1 MRAIAKL
8 SWNTGLIERKTVV
21 SPFQVAIKK
30 LLIDNGSRGY
40 DSAHQFPSLGSW
52 RTLVKSGPS
61 DKVPLIGNNLTAA
74 ARKKSGK
81 NKKPA
86 RKTGPYAVTR
96 PEVGAPRR
104 NYLATTVTEKEKETI
119 EEYCSR
125 HGMSVSAFLADL
137 ALKDAKTPSTGGQEQ
152 QEITVTLRL
161 SSRDIDKIRIFARL
175 EEKTFEELLQELVQP
190 SVQKRQTF
198 SSLEMQTIRCWL
210 SNEEHRT
217 ITKYLAKHQLTARSY
232 LALLALKATNQI

>member
-1 MRAIAKL
+1 M
-8 SWNTGLIERKTVV
+8 IEHKTVV
-21 SPFQVAIKK
+21 SPFPVAIKK
-30 LLIDNGSRGY
+30 LLIDDGSRGY
-40 DSAHQFPSLGSW
+40 DSAHQISSLGSW

-81 NKKPA
+81 NKKPD
-86 RKTGPYAVTR
+86 RTGPYAVTR

-137 ALKDAKTPSTGGQEQ
+137 ALTDAKRPPNSGQEQ
-152 QEITVTLRL
+152 EEITVTLKL

-175 EEKTFEELLQELVQP
+175 EEKTFEELVQEFVQP
-190 SVQKRQTF
+190 GVQKRQTF
-198 SSLEMQTIRCWL
+198 SSLDMQTIRCWL

-217 ITKYLAKHQLTARSY
+217 ITKYLAKHDLTARSY